1 MEGIYRWVSNIVYY
15 LIFMT
20 IITNLLPAGKYE
32 KYLRLFAGCILI
44 LLVIQPLT
52 GSLRLEEKI
61 NAIFRSVTFENE
73 AGELKGELDAME
85 QKRLERMI
93 GRYEEAA
100 QEELLRMAQ
109 EEGLEAAEA
118 SVVIEQDS
126 QSPDFGKVKKILLK
140 FKKKDEAENEP
151 AQTAAEGSVERIS
164 LEEVERVSVRLDG
177 KSAEEGADANRAD
190 EKGAEPEDGHGNR
203 RDKADAAPAA
213 GRVIAQQEV
222 YGPDTEALR
231 QFRRT
236 IAGYYQM
243 EEENVEI
250 GLED

>member
-1 MEGIYRWVSNIVYY
+1 MDAIYEWVRNIVYY

-44 LLVIQPLT
+44 LLVIKPLT

-61 NAIFRSVTFENE
+61 NAVFRSVSFENE
-73 AGELKGELDAME
+73 AGELKGELDGME
-85 QKRLERMI
+85 QKRLEHLI
-93 GRYEEAA
+93 GRYEASAE
-100 QEELLRMAQ
+100 EELIRMAG
-109 EEGLEAAEA
+109 EEGIEAVAA
-118 SVVIEQDS
+118 SVAIEGDS
-126 QSPDFGKVKKILLK
+126 TKPDFGKVKKIALK
-140 FKKKDEAENEP
+140 LKKTEETKASEENQEGERTETKTAKDEKI
-151 AQTAAEGSVERIS
+151 TLDKVEK
-164 LEEVERVSVRLDG
+164 VSVRLDG
-177 KSAEEGADANRAD
+177 SGQGEEQEKSDVE
-190 EKGAEPEDGHGNR
+190 
-203 RDKADAAPAA
+203 AA
-213 GRVIAQQEV
+213 GKVVDGDRQTAQEN
-222 YGPDTEALR
+222 EAVR

>member
-1 MEGIYRWVSNIVYY
+1 MDGIYAWVRNIVYY

-44 LLVIQPLT
+44 LLVMKPLT

-61 NAIFRSVTFENE
+61 NAIFRSVSFENE
-73 AGELKGELDAME
+73 AGELKGELDGME
-85 QKRLERMI
+85 QKRLDRLI
-93 GRYEEAA
+93 GSYEASAE
-100 QEELLRMAQ
+100 EELIRMAG
-109 EEGLEAAEA
+109 EEGIEAVAA
-118 SVVIEQDS
+118 SVVIEGDS
-126 QSPDFGKVKKILLK
+126 RNPDFGKVKKIALRLK
-140 FKKKDEAENEP
+140 KTEETADAQEN
-151 AQTAAEGSVERIS
+151 ADGGRTKTAKEDRITLEKVEK
-164 LEEVERVSVRLDG
+164 VSVRLDG
-177 KSAEEGADANRAD
+177 SGQGRNEESLRDSRSGDQEQGKSDVE
-190 EKGAEPEDGHGNR
+190 
-203 RDKADAAPAA
+203 AA
-213 GRVIAQQEV
+213 GKVIATAQEN
-222 YGPDTEALR
+222 EMIR

>member
-15 LIFMT
+15 LIFVT

-44 LLVIQPLT
+44 LLVLQPLT
-52 GSLRLEEKI
+52 GGLRLDEKI
-61 NAIFRSVTFENE
+61 NAIFRSVSFENE
-73 AGELKGELDAME
+73 AGELKGQLDEME
-85 QKRLERMI
+85 QKRLDRVI

-100 QEELLRMAQ
+100 EDELLRLAR

-126 QSPDFGKVKKILLK
+126 RNPDFGKVKKIVLK
-140 FKKKDEAENEP
+140 FRKEDEAGSAP
-151 AQTAAEGSVERIS
+151 ANSGAGGGVDRIT
-164 LEEVERVSVRLDG
+164 LEEVEKVSVRLDK
-177 KSAEEGADANRAD
+177 KSAEGEGAEAEEVRK
-190 EKGAEPEDGHGNR
+190 EK
-203 RDKADAAPAA
+203 RDKENAAPAA
-213 GRVIAQQEV
+213 GKVIAQQEP
-222 YGPDTEALR
+222 YGRDSEAIR

>member
-1 MEGIYRWVSNIVYY
+1 MDGIYDWVRNIVYY

-44 LLVIQPLT
+44 LLVLKPLT

-61 NAIFRSVTFENE
+61 NAIFRSVSFENE
-73 AGELKGELDAME
+73 AGELKGELDGME
-85 QKRLERMI
+85 QKRLDHLI
-93 GRYEEAA
+93 GRYETSAE
-100 QEELLRMAQ
+100 EELIRMAG
-109 EEGLEAAEA
+109 EEGIEAVAA
-118 SVVIEQDS
+118 SVVIEGDS
-126 QSPDFGKVKKILLK
+126 GKPDFGKVKKIALRLK
-140 FKKKDEAENEP
+140 KMEETSEAQEN
-151 AQTAAEGSVERIS
+151 ADGGQTETKAAKEERIT
-164 LEEVERVSVRLDG
+164 LEKVEKVSVRLDDSG
-177 KSAEEGADANRAD
+177 QGGNEESLQDSRSGDQEQEKSDVE
-190 EKGAEPEDGHGNR
+190 
-203 RDKADAAPAA
+203 AA
-213 GRVIAQQEV
+213 GKVIAGDGQTAQENE
-222 YGPDTEALR
+222 TIR

>member
-1 MEGIYRWVSNIVYY
+1 MDGIYGWVRNIVYY

-44 LLVIQPLT
+44 LLVLKPLT

-61 NAIFRSVTFENE
+61 NAVFRSVSFENE
-73 AGELKGELDAME
+73 AGELKGELDGME
-85 QKRLERMI
+85 QKRLDHLI
-93 GRYEEAA
+93 GSYEASAE
-100 QEELLRMAQ
+100 EELIRMAG
-109 EEGLEAAEA
+109 EEGIEAVAA
-118 SVVIEQDS
+118 SVVIEGDS
-126 QSPDFGKVKKILLK
+126 RNPDFGKVKKIALRLK
-140 FKKKDEAENEP
+140 KTEDTTDAQENADGVRAETK
-151 AQTAAEGSVERIS
+151 TAKEDRITLEKVEK
-164 LEEVERVSVRLDG
+164 VSVRLDG
-177 KSAEEGADANRAD
+177 SGPGGNEEVSRDSQSEDREQEKSDVE
-190 EKGAEPEDGHGNR
+190 
-203 RDKADAAPAA
+203 AA
-213 GRVIAQQEV
+213 GKVIAASQENE
-222 YGPDTEALR
+222 TIR